1 MKNMRTVLHEI
12 LGEDVSPAE
21 ALRAY
26 RIKAGISQD
35 QMQEITG
42 VARSN
47 ISALE
52 NDRMEMTSHY
62 AIIFG
67 AVLKIHPA
75 EILFPNGKVVKT
87 AEILKIE
94 KKAAAFL
101 KKKAAG

>member
-1 MKNMRTVLHEI
+1 MKNMRNVLHEI
-12 LGEDVSPAE
+12 LGEDVSSGE
-21 ALRAY
+21 ALRAF
-26 RIKAGISQD
+26 RVKAGISQD

-67 AVLKIHPA
+67 AALKIHPS
-75 EILFPNGKVVKT
+75 EILFPNGKVAKT
-87 AEILKIE
+87 DEILKIE
-94 KKAAAFL
+94 KKAAAFQ
-101 KKKAAG
+101 KKRIAV